1 MPCDACNSFFSS
13 ARPTDDGWFKWKIF
27 LTRKSKQKLFRFY
40 LPYTSQAS
48 IQFLII
54 QPSQIPFYFFFILFW
69 LRLRF
74 NLPWISNLKK
84 HLLSLLAPSSFASIV
99 NLVVIFEM
107 CSTLYWTFEKK
118 KFSLNFHWFIKWNET
133 KRKNE
138 K

>member
-1 MPCDACNSFFSS
+1 MLFIIWCHATRATLFFSS
-13 ARPTDDGWFKWKIF
+13 ARPTDDAWFKWKIF

-84 HLLSLLAPSSFASIV
+84 HLLCWPLRRLHPSLISSSFLKCVRRYIGHLRKKNSRW
-99 NLVVIFEM
+99 IF
-107 CSTLYWTFEKK
+107 TDL
-118 KFSLNFHWFIKWNET
+118 
-133 KRKNE
+133 
-138 K
+138 